1 MDTHGPHINKT
12 WVYRGV
18 EKTFRYLAD
27 YHQYEVHGFENIPT
41 SGPAMIAG
49 NHSLA
54 MYDSFMIALPILD
67 RLQRHVY
74 GMADHL
80 IFKLPAI
87 GRIFRDTGFGPGTR
101 TAAIDFLKQGNMVG
115 CMPGGMREALRGPE
129 DKYRVDWEGR
139 RGFVWVAMKSGAPI
153 VLVASPRGDDIYD
166 VRPNRFTRWA
176 FENLHLPFAFVS
188 GRGGGPLPKPVKLTQ
203 LVSEPMWSDVAPDQ
217 VTERDV
223 YAMHERVV
231 DRMQRL
237 MQEALEIE
245 RGAAEEPVQARQA
258 SQ

>member
-1 MDTHGPHINKT
+1 MDTHGPHISKT

-27 YHQYEVHGFENIPT
+27 YHQYEVHGFENIPE

-74 GMADHL
+74 GMADRL

-87 GRIFRDTGFGPGTR
+87 GRIFRDTGFVPGSRDT
-101 TAAIDFLKQGNMVG
+101 AIDFIKQGNMVG

-129 DKYRVDWEGR
+129 EKYRVDWRGR

-153 VLVASPRGDDIYD
+153 LLVASPRGDDIYD
-166 VRPNRFTRWA
+166 VRPNRFTQA
-176 FENLHLPFAFVS
+176 VFERFHLPFAFVS

-203 LVSEPMWSDVAPDQ
+203 LVSEPMHADVAPDQ

-223 YAMHERVV
+223 EAMHDRVV
-231 DRMQRL
+231 ERMQRL
-237 MQEALEIE
+237 MQEALELE
-245 RGAAEEPVQARQA
+245 RAAAAAP
-258 SQ
+258 